1 MPMTWDAAADAKLF
15 TVVMAVYDIKISG
28 AQNDKIAQMMGSGK
42 SSFSILS
49 FFAITHR
56 LSKIRAQ
63 GAGVSPSSTIA
74 TPKSRKAHAA
84 KFSGT
89 PSKSSNGKGKGKG
102 KDLNGLSAT
111 HTRTTLMQDN
121 GEDDEEDFATPTHAP
136 KKRKMEPKSEDE
148 AEDLGD
154 AIDFEAL
161 HKKAGK
167 GKGKGAKIEE
177 GLIDLTDHP
186 GDEDM
191 GVKIKKE
198 AAADGFAD
206 FNDAEI

>member
-28 AQNDKIAQMMGSGK
+28 AQNDKIAQMMGSDCTPK
-42 SSFSILS
+42 
-49 FFAITHR
+49 AITHR

-63 GAGVSPSSTIA
+63 GAGVSPSTIA
-74 TPKSRKAHAA
+74 TPKSRKGHAA

-89 PSKSSNGKGKGKG
+89 PSKSSNGKGKAKG

-111 HTRTTLMQDN
+111 HTRTTLMEDN

-136 KKRKMEPKSEDE
+136 KKRKMEPKPEDE

-161 HKKAGK
+161 HKKAAK
-167 GKGKGAKIEE
+167 GKSAKIEG
-177 GLIDLTDHP
+177 GLIDLTEHP

-198 AAADGFAD
+198 AAADDLGFAD

>member
-28 AQNDKIAQMMGSGK
+28 AQNDKIAQMMGSDCTPK
-42 SSFSILS
+42 
-49 FFAITHR
+49 AITHR

-89 PSKSSNGKGKGKG
+89 PSKSSNGKGKAKG

-111 HTRTTLMQDN
+111 HTRTTLMEDN

-136 KKRKMEPKSEDE
+136 KKRKMEPKSEVE

-154 AIDFEAL
+154 AIDFETL
-161 HKKAGK
+161 HKKAAK
-167 GKGKGAKIEE
+167 GKSAKIEE
-177 GLIDLTDHP
+177 GLIDLTEHP

-198 AAADGFAD
+198 AAADDLGFAD

>member
-1 MPMTWDAAADAKLF
+1 
-15 TVVMAVYDIKISG
+15 MAVYDIKISG

-49 FFAITHR
+49 FFCSHTNLYLSIDCTPKAITHR

-111 HTRTTLMQDN
+111 HTRTTLMEDN

-161 HKKAGK
+161 HKKAAK
-167 GKGKGAKIEE
+167 GKSAKIEG
-177 GLIDLTDHP
+177 GLIDLTEHP

-198 AAADGFAD
+198 AAADDLGFAD